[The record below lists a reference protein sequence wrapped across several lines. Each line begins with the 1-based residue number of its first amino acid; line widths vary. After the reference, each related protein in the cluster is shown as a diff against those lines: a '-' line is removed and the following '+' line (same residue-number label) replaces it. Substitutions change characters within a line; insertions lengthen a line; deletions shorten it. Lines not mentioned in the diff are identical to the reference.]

1 MPDRGPASD
10 LTEVLNAI
18 DRVTAYVAG
27 MDEPAFAA
35 SMIAY
40 DAVLMNLLVI
50 GEAVRRIDP
59 AVLAAEPSI
68 KWPLAIGLRNR
79 IAHGYEDIE
88 PDKIWLTVVNDLP
101 PLRAAVVRLLTAHGA
116 PP

>member
-1 MPDRGPASD
+1 MPDKGPASD

-18 DRVTAYVAG
+18 DRVTDYVTG
-27 MDEPAFAA
+27 MDQASFAA

-50 GEAVRRIDP
+50 GEAIRRIDT
-59 AVLAAEPSI
+59 AVLATEPSI
-68 KWPLAIGLRNR
+68 KWTLAVGLRNR

-101 PLRAAVVRLLTAHGA
+101 PLRAAVVRMLAAHTQ
-116 PP
+116 P

>member
-10 LTEVLNAI
+10 LTEVLNAS
-18 DRVTAYVAG
+18 DRVMAYVAG
-27 MDEPAFAA
+27 MDEASFSA

-50 GEAVRRIDP
+50 GEAIRRINP
-59 AVLAAEPSI
+59 AVLAAEPAI

-88 PDKIWLTVVNDLP
+88 PDKIWLTVANDLP
-101 PLRAAVVRLLTAHGA
+101 PLRAAVVRLLAAHGQR
-116 PP
+116 P